1 MGPASYPARLMS
13 QLFAVVSSAFY
24 GFADLSGGLATRR
37 MALWGVM
44 AWSQTLGLGLLA
56 VGVVVVGTDVVAVSD
71 VAYGALGGVFGVI
84 GLAILYSTLAA
95 GTMSVVAPIT
105 GAIAAVVP
113 VAVDLITGSRPGPRA
128 LTGIGMALVA
138 VLVIGMAGRAHGLSK
153 ALLGRAFLAGVSFGV
168 FFIAFSQ
175 TSEESGLWP
184 LVVARLATIPVLAL
198 IAVVTGT
205 MVRPRGRDLRL
216 LVIAGNLDMGANV
229 FLSLAL
235 QRGPLAVNAVLVSL
249 YPAFTVLAAVV
260 VLKERPV
267 RMQWLGIA
275 LAVISAAL
283 LAL

>member
-13 QLFAVVSSAFY
+13 QLFAVVSSVFY

-44 AWSQTLGLGLLA
+44 VWSQTLGLGLLA
-56 VGVVVVGTDVVAVSD
+56 VGVVVVGTDAVTASD
-71 VAYGALGGVFGVI
+71 VAYGALAGVFGVI
-84 GLAILYSTLAA
+84 GLGILYSALAA
-95 GTMSVVAPIT
+95 GTMSVVAPVS

-113 VAVDLITGSRPGPRA
+113 VAVDLITGSHLGPRA

-138 VLVIGMAGRAHGLSK
+138 VLVIGMAGRARGLSK
-153 ALLGRAFLAGVSFGV
+153 AILGRALLAGVSFGV

-184 LVVARLATIPVLAL
+184 LVVARLATLPFVAL
-198 IAVVTGT
+198 IAVVTGA

-216 LVIAGNLDMGANV
+216 LVVAGNLDMAANV

-260 VLKERPV
+260 VLKERPARV
-267 RMQWLGIA
+267 QWLGIA

>member
-1 MGPASYPARLMS
+1 MS

-153 ALLGRAFLAGVSFGV
+153 AILGRAFLAGVSFGV

>member
-13 QLFAVVSSAFY
+13 QLFAVVSSVFY

-44 AWSQTLGLGLLA
+44 VWSQTLGLGLLA
-56 VGVVVVGTDVVAVSD
+56 VGVVVVGTDAVTASD
-71 VAYGALGGVFGVI
+71 VAYGALAGVFGVI
-84 GLAILYSTLAA
+84 GLGILYSALAA
-95 GTMSVVAPIT
+95 GTMSVVAPVS

-113 VAVDLITGSRPGPRA
+113 VAVDLITGSHLGPRA

-138 VLVIGMAGRAHGLSK
+138 VLVIGMAGRARGLSK
-153 ALLGRAFLAGVSFGV
+153 AILGRALLAGVSFGV

-184 LVVARLATIPVLAL
+184 LVVARLATLPFVAL
-198 IAVVTGT
+198 IAVVIGA

-216 LVIAGNLDMGANV
+216 LVVAGNLDMAANV

-260 VLKERPV
+260 VLKERPARV
-267 RMQWLGIA
+267 QWLGIA

>member
-153 ALLGRAFLAGVSFGV
+153 AILGRAFLAGVSFGV

>member
-56 VGVVVVGTDVVAVSD
+56 VGVVVVVTDVVAVSD

-153 ALLGRAFLAGVSFGV
+153 AILGRAFLAGVSFGV